1 MKDENKTKEG
11 LIKELKELR
20 LKNSE
25 LEKSKADYRQ
35 ADKELREREVKYRLI
50 AENTSDLICV
60 TSFNLK
66 ATYIYVN
73 HSYKKILGY
82 EPEELIGKSSLD
94 FIHPDDKR
102 KLLPLLKEY
111 FSYKVKDLF
120 KLKEKYAFKVIELR
134 FRHKAGDWRYLQT
147 TANFIGNDLL
157 FISKDITERMQIEEA
172 LRENEEKYRL
182 IIENQTDL
190 IDQVDLE
197 GTIQFASPS
206 YCRMFGK
213 TEEELL
219 GTSAW
224 HLVHEE
230 DREITIK
237 AMEDLYKPPYRCYVE
252 QRVYI
257 KRASFNEIFT
267 KFLI

>member
-1 MKDENKTKEG
+1 MKDENKTKEE

-35 ADKELREREVKYRLI
+35 ADKALREREVKYRLI

-102 KLLPLLKEY
+102 KL
-111 FSYKVKDLF
+111 
-120 KLKEKYAFKVIELR
+120 
-134 FRHKAGDWRYLQT
+134 
-147 TANFIGNDLL
+147 
-157 FISKDITERMQIEEA
+157 
-172 LRENEEKYRL
+172 
-182 IIENQTDL
+182 
-190 IDQVDLE
+190 
-197 GTIQFASPS
+197 
-206 YCRMFGK
+206 
-213 TEEELL
+213 
-219 GTSAW
+219 
-224 HLVHEE
+224 
-230 DREITIK
+230 
-237 AMEDLYKPPYRCYVE
+237 
-252 QRVYI
+252 
-257 KRASFNEIFT
+257 
-267 KFLI
+267 